1 MGSCPG
7 LTWHMLGK
15 PLGARAG
22 GRASAAPPS
31 PSQGVR
37 NTAERESGAFML
49 LLLPLVLASFT
60 WKPQETG
67 FSLLKLL
74 AHIFLSLLLLFII
87 YTSVCRGWGE
97 METQAERCSF
107 NHCQSN
113 PHRCEMTVLREPS

>member
-37 NTAERESGAFML
+37 NTAERELGAFML

-60 WKPQETG
+60 WKPQEVGIAVMQVLLTKTG
-67 FSLLKLL
+67 QSS
-74 AHIFLSLLLLFII
+74 A
-87 YTSVCRGWGE
+87 RGGI
-97 METQAERCSF
+97 A
-107 NHCQSN
+107 
-113 PHRCEMTVLREPS
+113 

>member
-31 PSQGVR
+31 PTQGVR

-49 LLLPLVLASFT
+49 LLPPLVHAMLDIFL
-60 WKPQETG
+60 WTG

-74 AHIFLSLLLLFII
+74 AYIFLSLPLLFII
-87 YTSVCRGWGE
+87 YTSVCQGGGGGGNTGRE
-97 METQAERCSF
+97 M
-107 NHCQSN
+107 
-113 PHRCEMTVLREPS
+113 LI